1 MGAISFRG
9 QEKVRQEKIPM
20 SGRAAA
26 ERSRARFAFLTGLLF
41 ATALLVSG
49 CGGGGGGGDG
59 GGGGGSGDA
68 YSISSNSVS
77 FSTTFGGAT
86 PAPQAVNV
94 SANSGAV
101 FIATSQAGSGFTHSF
116 VITGP
121 TTGRI
126 TITPDPPNQPGNFT
140 GTITVRGCA
149 TQICGGNDVPGSP
162 KTINVSYTVGG
173 AATLSVTPPTIDFE
187 TTPSVTPD
195 PQNVTLS
202 LSSGSLA
209 WSVVAVNYTGGTPG
223 WLTLPMSGM
232 LSPSQTIALSV
243 SPAATPGVRNA
254 TVTFNAGSL
263 LKDLPV
269 SYTINAVGVNFV
281 SPYVATT
288 GVGGNVIIRGHG
300 FTGATSVSFG
310 GVPAVPGSLSV
321 VSDTEIRASYPALF
335 TLGAQPVQVGS
346 LSTRANLFVVSPAA
360 FAAVNLARSVG
371 AGNPANLV
379 YDAERRALFVMDP
392 VNNAIERYRFVSGTT
407 WNVDTPFSVGVG
419 GGNPRIALSPDGT
432 ELLKTSGNGTLLH
445 RVNPAAIP
453 LALMSPPTN
462 VDASSLLGGGSLNL
476 IAFANDGRAVGNAS
490 SPSTGITLY
499 RYHMLNQTFT
509 ASSTQV
515 DMTNR
520 TIVASGD
527 GDTLVLPTFESLAP
541 GFFKP
546 VVTYD
551 ASAGTLTSRS
561 SILTSQTDHASVSR
575 DGSRMILRSAQTA
588 TVYDFVSGTLTVR
601 GNLPAGLTGFVISP
615 DGAFAYGY
623 FASPSP
629 IIRTFDLNIGGFPPT
644 GGSVAINSPGTSFNA
659 MTISPDGGT
668 LFIAGNQSISIVPA
682 P

>member
-1 MGAISFRG
+1 
-9 QEKVRQEKIPM
+9 M

-26 ERSRARFAFLTGLLF
+26 ERSRDRFAFLTGLLF

-86 PAPQAVNV
+86 PAPQTVNV
-94 SANSGAV
+94 NANSGAV
-101 FIATSQAGSGFTHSF
+101 FIATSQTGSGFTHSF
-116 VITGP
+116 VITGQ

-173 AATLSVTPPTIDFE
+173 PATLSVTPPTIDFE
-187 TTPSVTPD
+187 ATPSVTPD

-202 LSSGSLA
+202 LSSGSLS
-209 WSVVAVNYTGGTPG
+209 WSVVTVNYTGGTPG
-223 WLTLPMSGM
+223 WLTLPMSGT
-232 LSPSQTIALSV
+232 LNPSQTIALSV
-243 SPAATPGVRNA
+243 SPGATAGVRNA
-254 TVTFNAGSL
+254 TVTLNAGSL

-269 SYTINAVGVNFV
+269 SFAINALGVNFV

-288 GVGGNVIIRGHG
+288 GVGGNVIIRGYG

-310 GVPAVPGSLSV
+310 GIPAVPGSVSV

-346 LSTRANLFVVSPAA
+346 LSTRADLFVVNPAA
-360 FAAVNLARSVG
+360 FAAVNLLRPVG
-371 AGNPANLV
+371 AGNPANLIH
-379 YDAERRALFVMDP
+379 DAERRALFVMDP

-462 VDASSLLGGGSLNL
+462 VDASSLLGVSGAHLNL
-476 IAFANDGRAVGNAS
+476 IAFANDGRAVGNAL
-490 SPSTGITLY
+490 SPTTGITLY
-499 RYHMLNQTFT
+499 RYHMLNQAFT

-515 DMTNR
+515 DITNR
-520 TIVASGD
+520 GIFASGD
-527 GDTLVLPTFESLAP
+527 GDTLVLPSGEPLAP
-541 GFFKP
+541 GSFKP

-551 ASAGTLTSRS
+551 ASAGALTSHS
-561 SILTSQTDHASVSR
+561 SILTGGTEHASVSR
-575 DGSRMILRSAQTA
+575 DGSRMILVSSELSPSQVT
-588 TVYDFVSGTLTVR
+588 TVYNLTGGTLTAH

-615 DGAFAYGY
+615 DGASAYAY
-623 FASPSP
+623 FPTTGLIRKFDLSSPSV
-629 IIRTFDLNIGGFPPT
+629 FPET
-644 GGSVAINSPGTSFNA
+644 GLVAINSPGTSFNS